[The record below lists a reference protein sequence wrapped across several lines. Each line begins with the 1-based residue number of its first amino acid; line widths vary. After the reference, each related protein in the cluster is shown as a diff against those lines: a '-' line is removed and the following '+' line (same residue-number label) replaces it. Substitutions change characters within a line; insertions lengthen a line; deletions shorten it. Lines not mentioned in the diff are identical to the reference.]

1 MLKHLK
7 KRGFVVLLSGVLLF
21 GQVSVYAQTKE
32 TSLCEQ
38 HTAHTAECG
47 CIEDGTKIPCTF
59 LCETCNSQSGE
70 DVNAPTGQLASI
82 DEQLVPPDTV
92 TDSDTANEAVTA
104 QDMPRAT
111 VHHFTTHY
119 GKLLEWMDAEKIQD
133 GDTIILDAEP
143 YITEPGSGPNPVVID
158 KSVTIQGGS
167 KNVIH
172 FRAAGLVLGANV
184 TFNNIVLGFQQR
196 TRSAIM
202 ANGHTLTL
210 NDVTQNQGTRDI
222 HLFCGG
228 LTGHSTTATQGTH
241 GQIIIRG
248 NTTLANIYA
257 GSLSSNGAPNDFN
270 YPATITIDG
279 SATGN
284 MGNIYASGA
293 KQAFVDDG
301 QMINPDYEPAPPTP
315 DPNQYVVTGDVLIHT
330 YRSISRFIDGRTGG
344 SEDAKVIYNGTEYP
358 NETLT
363 LTNIGGLS
371 VQSGGMLTPARGSS
385 MSSDNAEISV
395 APNTQLSLVKFDKN
409 LTTGDFTG
417 GGTVVLDPNQSWMIT
432 GAVNGTTTK
441 IGIGGIW
448 SNASTSIPQKNH
460 TYITAPASNGGSF
473 QLIPSNTNPQQI
485 LYRNEQGG
493 WMVGTADQMSV
504 KVNHISVPDDFSLPM
519 NNSGAKIPIT
529 VDYASTRKGMA
540 SIPVSITVNGISA
553 IPSGGEAT
561 GFSYRADSL
570 GEIKFAKMNDG
581 EFLIITGTGTQGAV
595 TPDTYRID
603 CTIPA
608 AYMANG
614 QDCTIHTVLAVA
626 SEQSGSLKVFNG
638 DQETTQFSYG
648 DTITVKF
655 TPTSGQ
661 TTNSRKNTP
670 AASKAVLYYG
680 DKPLTTPVSADDN
693 GVFTLTHTTGS
704 SDTIPAS
711 DFVKGTQKTLRV
723 SYDGNGSENGSS
735 AEVLITLN
743 PKTVTAFVVNK
754 ISKPYDANT
763 DAAVQLGISSEDY
776 VRKGDSLTV
785 KGSGTYNNKNAGT
798 DKPVTLIITE
808 TSGINHEA
816 YNVILPTNITG
827 TITKA
832 RTNAPNAPEL
842 EACTA
847 DSITLKA
854 VTLGS
859 SKVEAEYSIDN
870 GKSWQTGRTFTNLSS
885 GTSYTFLARYPETE
899 NYLAS
904 PISASATFKT
914 DQQYTVTVLTNEY
927 GTASASQASAVAG
940 TPILLTAMPNSGCHF
955 VYWDILSGN
964 ITINKNTFVMPADNV
979 TVRAI
984 FAPNPPTPNN
994 GLNSDS
1000 LSGKPK
1006 FIALLYEN
1014 TLGRHPA
1021 QSEIDYWEQELS
1033 NGTTGADTAY
1043 GFLFSQEFQNKNYG
1057 NSDYGDHLYL
1067 SLMGRPSDISGKQG
1081 WVKKLDDGMSRT
1093 YVFKQ
1098 FINSQ
1103 EFANLCSAYGIERGE
1118 VTLTEE
1124 RDRNYDVT
1132 RFVARNYTQ
1141 FLGRDYDADGLNYWA
1156 EPINNHTKSMQDIA
1170 FGFVFSPECMNKNLS
1185 DSEFAAMLYRGC
1197 FDREGEQSGI
1207 EYWAEKLQ
1215 SGEMDKIEVFYGF
1228 ANSQEFANMVK
1239 SYGL

>member
-7 KRGFVVLLSGVLLF
+7 KRRFVVLLSGVLLF
-21 GQVSVYAQTKE
+21 SQVSVYAQIKE
-32 TSLCEQ
+32 TGLCEH
-38 HTAHTAECG
+38 HTAHTSECA
-47 CIEDGTKIPCTF
+47 CTEDGLNTPYTF
-59 LCETCNSQSGE
+59 VCETCNLQSIG
-70 DVNAPTGQLASI
+70 DVDVTTRQLASP
-82 DEQLVPPDTV
+82 DDQLVPPDTV
-92 TDSDTANEAVTA
+92 TDSDTANKAVTVH
-104 QDMPRAT
+104 DMPRAT
-111 VHHFTTHY
+111 VHHFTTHH
-119 GKLLEWMDAEKIQD
+119 GELLEWMNAEKIQD

-143 YITEPGSGPNPVVID
+143 YVTAVGPGSNPVVID

-228 LTGHSTTATQGTH
+228 LTGHSTAATQGMH

-257 GSLSSNGAPNDFN
+257 GSLSSNGEPNDFN

-279 SATGN
+279 SATGR

-301 QMINPDYEPAPPTP
+301 EMINPDYEPAPPTP
-315 DPNQYVVTGDVLIHT
+315 DPNRYVVTGHVLIHT
-330 YRSISRFIDGRTGG
+330 YHSISRFIDGKTGG
-344 SEDAKVIYNGTEYP
+344 SEDAKVIYNGKEYT
-358 NETLT
+358 NDTLT
-363 LTNIGGLS
+363 LTNIGGLF
-371 VQSGGMLTPARGSS
+371 VKSGGMLTPAKGSS
-385 MSSDNAEISV
+385 MSSNNAEISV
-395 APNTQLSLVKFDKN
+395 APNTQLSLIKYDKN
-409 LTTGDFTG
+409 LITGDFTG
-417 GGTVVLDPNQSWMIT
+417 GGTVVLDPNQSWTIT
-432 GAVNGTTTK
+432 GVINGTTTK

-448 SNASTSIPQKNH
+448 GNASTSMPQKNH
-460 TYITAPASNGGSF
+460 IYITAPTSNDGSF
-473 QLIPSNTNPQQI
+473 QLIPSNANPQQI

-493 WMVGTADQMSV
+493 WIVGTADQMSV
-504 KVNHISVPDDFSLPM
+504 KVNHIRVPDNFSLPM
-519 NNSGAKIPIT
+519 NNSGTKIPIT
-529 VDYASTRKGMA
+529 VDYASSKKGMA

-553 IPSGGEAT
+553 IPSGSEAT
-561 GFSYRADSL
+561 GFSYKSDSL
-570 GEIKFAKMNDG
+570 GEIKFAKMNDD
-581 EFLIITGTGTQGAV
+581 EFLIITGTGTQGTV

-608 AYMANG
+608 AYMASR
-614 QDCTIHTVLAVA
+614 QDCTIHTVLSVT

-655 TPTSGQ
+655 TPISDQ
-661 TTNSRKNTP
+661 TTDNRKNTL
-670 AASKAVLYYG
+670 AASKAVLYYD
-680 DKPLTTPVSADDN
+680 DKLLTTSVSADDN
-693 GVFTLTHTTGS
+693 GVFTLTHNTSGS
-704 SDTIPAS
+704 DMIPAS

-723 SYDGNGSENGSS
+723 SYGGNGSENGNS

-743 PKTVTAFVVNK
+743 PKTVTAFVVNN

-763 DAAVQLGISSEDY
+763 DAAVQLGINSEDY

-785 KGSGTYNNKNAGT
+785 KASGTYNNKNAGT

-816 YNVILPTNITG
+816 YNIIAPASTVG

-832 RTNAPNAPEL
+832 QTNAPNAPEL

-854 VTLGS
+854 VTMGS
-859 SKVEAEYSIDN
+859 SKVAPEYSIDN
-870 GKSWQTGRTFTNLSS
+870 GKSWQTGRTFINLSS
-885 GTSYTFLARYPETE
+885 GTPYTFLARYPETE

-914 DQQYTVTVLTNEY
+914 DHQYTLTVLTNEY
-927 GTASASQASAVAG
+927 GTVSASQTSAVAG

-979 TVRAI
+979 TVRAV
-984 FAPNPPTPNN
+984 FAPNSSIPNN

-1033 NGTTGADTAY
+1033 NGTTGANTAY

-1057 NSDYGDHLYL
+1057 NSDYVDHLYL

-1124 RDRNYDVT
+1124 RDKNYDVT

-1141 FLGRDYDADGLNYWA
+1141 FLGRDYDADGLNYWT

-1197 FDREGEQSGI
+1197 FDREGEQLGI